1 MIFKCYIF
9 LVSCSARVC
18 PVSEVFCVPVAH
30 TDKHRQTYSVIEWKV
45 RGSTCTLEAG
55 IKFWSNKGESWSK
68 LSFSPFHYAVKETA
82 LRNHGMMLLFLNS
95 SLRSNN
101 PNLVRTTCE
110 LLCDVIM
117 QDFPAE
123 IFLQRPSIVKV
134 SLYILL
140 YIFHLHSDFHVQFLV
155 CVWTGY
161 LWKSIFNT
169 WIKNYI

>member
-18 PVSEVFCVPVAH
+18 EMSEVFCVPVAD
-30 TDKHRQTYSVIEWKV
+30 TDKHRQTYSVIKWKV
-45 RGSTCTLEAG
+45 RGSMCILEAG

-68 LSFSPFHYAVKETA
+68 LSFSPFQQAVKETA
-82 LRNHGMMLLFLNS
+82 LRNHWMMLLLFPNS
-95 SLRSNN
+95 SLRSSN

-140 YIFHLHSDFHVQFLV
+140 HIFHLHTDFHVQFSV
-155 CVWTGY
+155 FVSTGY
-161 LWKSIFNT
+161 LRNI
-169 WIKNYI
+169 